1 MGALP
6 PATLP
11 AATRERKR
19 QRDQLAALRRQHL
32 ALHRRRRI
40 VNRVVKSDSLDEVFA
55 ALSDPTRRAIV
66 VRLTR
71 GEATVGELAEPFP
84 MSLPAV
90 SKHLTVLERAGLVH
104 RERRGRHQYCRLRTR
119 NLSAAA
125 SWLDRHRRFWS
136 GRLEALA
143 EHVREEKP

>member
-1 MGALP
+1 M
-6 PATLP
+6 
-11 AATRERKR
+11 
-19 QRDQLAALRRQHL
+19 
-32 ALHRRRRI
+32 
-40 VNRVVKSDSLDEVFA
+40 VNQMVKSEPLDGVFA

-66 VRLTR
+66 ARLTL

-90 SKHLTVLERAGLVH
+90 SKHVTVLERAGLVR
-104 RERRGRHQYCRLRTR
+104 RERRGRHQYCRLRAQ

-125 SWLDRHRRFWS
+125 GWLDRHRRFWS
-136 GRLEALA
+136 SRLAELA